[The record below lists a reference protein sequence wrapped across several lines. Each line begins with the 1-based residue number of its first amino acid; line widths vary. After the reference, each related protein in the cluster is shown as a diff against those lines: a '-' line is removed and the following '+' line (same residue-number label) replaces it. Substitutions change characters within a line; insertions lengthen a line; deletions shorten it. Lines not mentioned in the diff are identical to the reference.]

1 MIALEPPFQTPHSTK
16 QPGTFF
22 LKTSSQEFQSLRQ
35 RVDVVIVYLFALNM
49 ADARGNTG
57 NPFKNQAHR
66 LVVIRCRKVLAIS
79 RRCYLSVEEFQCNF
93 INFPVFSCISRE
105 FS

>member
-22 LKTSSQEFQSLRQ
+22 LKTFWQESQSTRQ
-35 RVDVVIVYLFALNM
+35 RTGVVMVYLFALNM
-49 ADARGNTG
+49 ADARGKTG

-66 LVVIRCRKVLAIS
+66 LAVIR
-79 RRCYLSVEEFQCNF
+79 
-93 INFPVFSCISRE
+93 
-105 FS
+105 